1 MRKKIGFFSIPGK
14 ETKASLLWLEAE
26 RKDKRSDRSPQSKAL
41 KLSQLWFWKHSSFLV
56 CFLLLTNINVL
67 PSFYLTGPLGAISN
81 LAAAGPQATTHPSTA
96 LSEANSAATSRTGS
110 KENLCEECIQNP
122 LDLIDASIQVHFQ
135 PFISVLYAQFF
146 SSLYISQFAVWHTNK
161 F

>member
-1 MRKKIGFFSIPGK
+1 MFF
-14 ETKASLLWLEAE
+14 
-26 RKDKRSDRSPQSKAL
+26 
-41 KLSQLWFWKHSSFLV
+41 
-56 CFLLLTNINVL
+56 L
-67 PSFYLTGPLGAISN
+67 PFYLTGPLGAISN

-135 PFISVLYAQFF
+135 PFISVLSAQFF
-146 SSLYISQFAVWHTNK
+146 FFSVYFSICSVAHQQILVFQNLLGHPVYSLLLLMVLPT
-161 F
+161 